1 MYVCIRKSDG
11 ALCGTQSIDPLGGL
25 ISQAVADYGGEA
37 ADYEERVVADEVFAS
52 LLAAANQPTEAEQAR
67 AIRAQRDAL
76 LTACDWTQLPD
87 SPLPAATKTAW
98 AAYRQNLRDITG
110 QAGFPASVTWPVAPG
125 A

>member
-1 MYVCIRKSDG
+1 MRICVDVDTGKMLGSQTPPPPD
-11 ALCGTQSIDPLGGL
+11 GGL
-25 ISQAVADYGGEA
+25 IDRANVEFPSIPRERLREMDVT
-37 ADYEERVVADEVFAS
+37 EEEFQV
-52 LLAAANQPTEAEQAR
+52 LLNPPPTAEEQAA

-87 SPLPAATKTAW
+87 SPLAAETKAAW

-110 QAGFPASVTWPVAPG
+110 QAGFPGSVTWPQAPG

>member
-1 MYVCIRKSDG
+1 MYALFVTADGRFAFSDIDNG
-11 ALCGTQSIDPLGGL
+11 GVEITDAEHAALLSAQGLGKIIVPDADGRPVAVDPP
-25 ISQAVADYGGEA
+25 A
-37 ADYEERVVADEVFAS
+37 
-52 LLAAANQPTEAEQAR
+52 PTAEEQAR
-67 AIRAQRDAL
+67 IIRAQRDAL

-98 AAYRQNLRDITG
+98 ATYRQDLRDITG